1 MNFPTPNAGGTWTAW
16 ASQLIQSL
24 QPVISKLESGSFR
37 QGQILQVASFTVA
50 NLPDPSVPGRVI
62 YVSDESGGAV
72 LAFADGSNWR
82 RATDRVVVS

>member
-1 MNFPTPNAGGTWTAW
+1 
-16 ASQLIQSL
+16 L

-50 NLPDPSVPGRVI
+50 NLPDPVVPGRVI